1 MKQEKTGVRL
11 TLVGVTVI
19 YRQVKKLG
27 PHQGKISRVGIKNLR
42 RNRQVVVVAVVQAV
56 VAAAVVVAA
65 AAVVLVGVVILR
77 LNLIVVTVLVIQAVV
92 MTVRLPVQVTKSSI
106 SF

>member
-56 VAAAVVVAA
+56 VAAVVVAAA

>member
-56 VAAAVVVAA
+56 VAAVVVAA

>member
-42 RNRQVVVVAVVQAV
+42 RNHQVAAVVVAVVQAV
-56 VAAAVVVAA
+56 VAVVAV
-65 AAVVLVGVVILR
+65 AVVLVGVVILR

-92 MTVRLPVQVTKSSI
+92 MTVRLPVQVTKSI

>member
-42 RNRQVVVVAVVQAV
+42 RNRQVAAAVVAVVQAAV
-56 VAAAVVVAA
+56 VAVVA

-92 MTVRLPVQVTKSSI
+92 MTVRLPVQVTKSI